1 MIRTVTEAR
10 VAALA
15 EPKRWKYAVI
25 EATTFPLLDAPDAL
39 VSLYCT
45 KKGAYDAMRDRKDAL
60 VGDGYKQAL
69 GALGRGLVKLEKAG
83 HAIGLGLDYAGRA
96 GAITPSRS
104 DVVQTDGEHEQ
115 HE

>member
-10 VAALA
+10 AAALA

-60 VGDGYKQAL
+60 VGDGYKQTL
-69 GALGRGLVKLEKAG
+69 GALGRGLVKLERAG
-83 HAIGLGLDYAGRA
+83 DAIGLGLDYKGRA
-96 GAITPSRS
+96 GAITSS
-104 DVVQTDGEHEQ
+104 SS
-115 HE
+115 